1 VLYTFHRC
9 VHSTGWQL
17 VGRLG
22 SYSVVPSRAFQNELG
37 EQAPV
42 GCRNP
47 AGLSAD
53 CSSEIFKRSRQT
65 ELMLGLI
72 SMWQRW
78 LTSYSKSSSR
88 CLAYCPHLCPQIAA
102 RRPSSDVARQS
113 LCSGSLAGWKTMAYI
128 ILEVIFKMSCLL
140 SPSAGVKFA
149 DVPTQSWPSSGCF
162 PRWIDNSAW
171 VDWVLYTF
179 HRCVHL
185 TDLQLVGRLGSYS
198 VCPRLRSKTLG
209 VQAPVGCWNPA
220 GLSADCSSEIFKR
233 RRHTELMLGHLHF
246 GNDSIYFPSIRAP
259 LCWAV
264 SNILDMWRM
273 LGRSLINGGLVVGA
287 IIKSK
292 LAVPSRAF

>member
-1 VLYTFHRC
+1 M
-9 VHSTGWQL
+9 
-17 VGRLG
+17 GRLG

-179 HRCVHL
+179 HRCVHS

-198 VCPRLRSKTLG
+198 VCPRLRSRTSLE
-209 VQAPVGCWNPA
+209 C
-220 GLSADCSSEIFKR
+220 R
-233 RRHTELMLGHLHF
+233 RL
-246 GNDSIYFPSIRAP
+246 
-259 LCWAV
+259 
-264 SNILDMWRM
+264 
-273 LGRSLINGGLVVGA
+273 
-287 IIKSK
+287 
-292 LAVPSRAF
+292 LAVGIQQACPQIAARRSSSAVAIQSLCSGICILATIAFIFRRYGRLFVGQCPTSWICGACSAAL